1 MVPRVL
7 LEASSFRTEPGLLTP
22 RMCPT
27 TAPRPADVQVVGNE
41 GAGHPWEYHDGG
53 TCSLSRAV
61 GVYCGR
67 GIAEALSRALSLR
80 LRFSGVWLHPPL
92 DLLFPSSVRSKRWSG
107 LIFPK
112 PPRHAPAHATA
123 LGATSRCL
131 GIRP

>member
-1 MVPRVL
+1 MVLRVL
-7 LEASSFRTEPGLLTP
+7 LEASRFRKEPGLLTAP
-22 RMCPT
+22 VCLI
-27 TAPRPADVQVVGNE
+27 TAPHPADVWVVGNE
-41 GAGHPWEYHDGG
+41 GAGRSWEYHDGG

-61 GVYCGR
+61 RVYCGR

-112 PPRHAPAHATA
+112 PPRHASAHATA